1 MSEELHWLSAAE
13 AVARLRD
20 GSLDLADY
28 VEALLE
34 RTERLAYLN
43 TYISHDPAQVRQ
55 SLSRDPR
62 PSGPLFGLPFALKD
76 AIDTADLPTTA
87 ATPAL
92 RNWRPG
98 RNAPVAQRLLD
109 AGGTL
114 MGKQA
119 LGELSFGITGNNP
132 AFGTVGNPYH
142 PRFMVGGSSGGTAAG
157 IAAGL
162 VPVGLGADTG
172 GSARIPA
179 ALCGC
184 VGFRPSHGRYDQQ
197 GVVPISSTRDTIGPL
212 ARTVTDIR
220 LIDAIC
226 TATSVDDTAV
236 DLSGLRIGVPRN
248 YFYDDIDD
256 EVGTATERTLAELST
271 AGAMLVEQDLP
282 DIGTL
287 NQRVSF
293 TIVLYEALREL
304 AAYLYQHGAPFT
316 VRDVVTQMAG
326 PAERATLASILD
338 RDVVSAADYREALV
352 VHRPALQKAYATYF
366 ADHDVAAVLIPTT
379 PAPARLHQEPGRD
392 GTVDLNGRTVDTF
405 FTYIRN
411 CYPASNAGLP
421 ALSIPSHLTST
432 GMPAGVELVG
442 PASSDARLLAI
453 GEAAERLLPGL
464 PKPTL

>member
-1 MSEELHWLSAAE
+1 MSEELHWLSAVE
-13 AVARLRD
+13 AVARLRE
-20 GSLDLADY
+20 GSLKLAEY

-43 TYISHDPAQVRQ
+43 TYITHDPAQVRQ
-55 SLSRDPR
+55 SLTRGPR
-62 PSGPLFGLPFALKD
+62 PSGRLFGLPFALKD

-92 RNWRPG
+92 RDWRPG

-119 LGELSFGITGNNP
+119 MGELSFGITGNNP
-132 AFGTVGNPYH
+132 AFGTVGNPYN

-197 GVVPISSTRDTIGPL
+197 GVVPISSTRDTVGPL

-226 TATSVDDTAV
+226 TAAPVDDTVV
-236 DLSGLRIGVPRN
+236 DLSGLRIGVPRG
-248 YFYDDIDD
+248 YFYEDIDD
-256 EVGTATERTLAELST
+256 EVGSATEYMLAELAA
-271 AGAMLVEQDLP
+271 AGVVLVEQDVP
-282 DIGTL
+282 DIATL
-287 NQRVSF
+287 NERVSF

-316 VRDVVTQMAG
+316 VRDVVGQMAG
-326 PAERATLASILD
+326 PAERETLASVLD
-338 RDVVSAADYREALV
+338 HDVVSAADYREALV
-352 VHRPALQKAYATYF
+352 IHRPALQKAYGSYF
-366 ADHDVAAVLIPTT
+366 ADHDVAAILVPTT
-379 PAPARLHQEPGRD
+379 PATARSHQEPGHDR
-392 GTVDLNGRTVDTF
+392 TIDLNGQTVDTF

-411 CYPASNAGLP
+411 CDPASNAGLP
-421 ALSIPSHLTST
+421 ALTVPSRLTSS

-442 PASSDARLLAI
+442 PAFSDARLLAI
-453 GEAAERLLPGL
+453 GEAVERLLPGL
-464 PKPTL
+464 PKPVL